1 MAKFQPKAP
10 RPVTVLP
17 EVIDDEGFP
26 TDVVATEETMTV
38 VVARGVIWDPHP
50 TETKITGRNEDGTIQ
65 RAPKIIQYRPGCE
78 VTLEAKRAQEL
89 LANGT
94 VKRPGEDPMV
104 GRHPDLLVRPDRPED
119 PDPPTGDRGPV
130 VSQIDDRGRVIK

>member
-1 MAKFQPKAP
+1 MTKFQPKAP
-10 RPVTVLP
+10 RPVAVLP
-17 EVIDDEGFP
+17 EVIEDDSFP
-26 TDVVATEETMTV
+26 ADVTATEEMETFI
-38 VVARGVIWDPHP
+38 VARGVIWEPHP
-50 TETKITGRNEDGTIQ
+50 TETKITGRNEDGTVR

-119 PDPPTGDRGPV
+119 RDPPSGDRGPV
-130 VSQIDDRGRVIK
+130 VSQIDGDGRIIK